1 MNFRE
6 RTAKWVQ
13 IQKKKSPILAAI
25 LTLMSGTML
34 SQVVTFIFQI
44 FINRIYTDYEKG
56 LFGIYGTITTFVIA
70 VAALRFDITLILPKD
85 NVSARVLKKLAT
97 RSIVVSSLLT
107 SLFCIVFSK
116 ALTDHYHHS
125 PELAKW
131 LMVSGITVFLLA
143 EITNIQYWLTR
154 QERFGELA
162 SNRVLQTVSIVV
174 LQLVMGLVLH
184 GSLTGLVIGT
194 MAGQLIA
201 FIAIHIRTPEL
212 RRPLPEDAPSMRS
225 MLVRYKNMPL
235 LNGPNVLVDS
245 IRNMGINLL
254 IGSVAVAALGQFQ
267 LAWAIM
273 QGPIALIAGSV
284 SQVFLKKLAV
294 TEPGK
299 MRTLV
304 RFTLV
309 RAAMVAVVPF
319 AALFVVAPWLFPFL
333 FGAQWDQ
340 AGYFAQAL
348 TPWLYMT
355 VLTSPISN
363 IFVVTENQK
372 QMLVFAIF
380 YCVVPLAWL
389 WFSPL
394 ALLPS
399 IFVLGALMAFLLV
412 VQLVMA
418 WCCAARY
425 DKRA

>member
-1 MNFRE
+1 
-6 RTAKWVQ
+6 
-13 IQKKKSPILAAI
+13 
-25 LTLMSGTML
+25 
-34 SQVVTFIFQI
+34 
-44 FINRIYTDYEKG
+44 
-56 LFGIYGTITTFVIA
+56 
-70 VAALRFDITLILPKD
+70 
-85 NVSARVLKKLAT
+85 
-97 RSIVVSSLLT
+97 
-107 SLFCIVFSK
+107 
-116 ALTDHYHHS
+116 
-125 PELAKW
+125 
-131 LMVSGITVFLLA
+131 MVSGITVFLLA

-162 SNRVLQTVSIVV
+162 SNRVLQTVSIVD

-273 QGPIALIAGSV
+273 QVPIALIAGSV

>member
-1 MNFRE
+1 M
-6 RTAKWVQ
+6 
-13 IQKKKSPILAAI
+13 
-25 LTLMSGTML
+25 
-34 SQVVTFIFQI
+34 
-44 FINRIYTDYEKG
+44 
-56 LFGIYGTITTFVIA
+56 
-70 VAALRFDITLILPKD
+70 
-85 NVSARVLKKLAT
+85 
-97 RSIVVSSLLT
+97 
-107 SLFCIVFSK
+107 
-116 ALTDHYHHS
+116 
-125 PELAKW
+125 
-131 LMVSGITVFLLA
+131 
-143 EITNIQYWLTR
+143 
-154 QERFGELA
+154 
-162 SNRVLQTVSIVV
+162 
-174 LQLVMGLVLH
+174 
-184 GSLTGLVIGT
+184 
-194 MAGQLIA
+194 
-201 FIAIHIRTPEL
+201 
-212 RRPLPEDAPSMRS
+212 
-225 MLVRYKNMPL
+225 
-235 LNGPNVLVDS
+235 
-245 IRNMGINLL
+245 
-254 IGSVAVAALGQFQ
+254 FQ

-273 QGPIALIAGSV
+273 QVPIALIAGSV

-399 IFVLGALMAFLLV
+399 IFVLGALMEFLMV